1 MYERFISL
9 LGPLLVSE
17 EYVEKA
23 KIYHKYSLMLFL
35 YHFTYS
41 HMFFISFPYSLN
53 RNEI

>member
-23 KIYHKYSLMLFL
+23 QIYHKYSLMLFEEMR
-35 YHFTYS
+35 YR
-41 HMFFISFPYSLN
+41 FFLL
-53 RNEI
+53 